1 MNVNY
6 GNQPLDESEVLP
18 YQFTQQS
25 YKKEADR
32 ENVGDFEYDADLS
45 NVNTAVYHNQKTK
58 KTHVSNRGSVSAR
71 DWFVSDLQ
79 VAAGAEDYGKRFQD
93 ALHTTWK
100 AHDKYGYNVTTSGH
114 SLGGTLSAYETEK
127 LGNEAW
133 YDHGT
138 SFNMGSS
145 PLGTDNPISERRR
158 TCGSK
163 NPPAFCNK
171 MTNIKQSGDYISR
184 NAASFGNTK
193 TYHDKPGLLNRF
205 ARFVSPAYRVQQ
217 NFSQHS
223 LKNFSLPT

>member
-6 GNQPLDESEVLP
+6 GHVPLDESEVLP

-45 NVNTAVYHNQKTK
+45 NFDTAVYHNKQTK
-58 KTHVSNRGSVSAR
+58 KTHVSNRGSVSAS
-71 DWFVSDLQ
+71 DWLVSD
-79 VAAGAEDYGKRFQD
+79 VAIATGREDYGKRFQD
-93 ALHTTWK
+93 AVNTTRR
-100 AHDKYGYNVTTSGH
+100 AHEKFGYNVSTSGH
-114 SLGGTLSAYETEK
+114 SLGGSLSAYETST
-127 LGNEAW
+127 LGNESW
-133 YDHGT
+133 YDRGT

-145 PLGTDNPISERRR
+145 VVGRDNPWSTQRS
-158 TCGSK
+158 TCSSK

-217 NFSQHS
+217 NKSQHS